1 MVSTSTRTT
10 ICTQA
15 HANTQAPK
23 HIHLCVHTC
32 ATNTQLC
39 ALIHV
44 RLQNMTMMW
53 KKNTGPWDP
62 VTRQPLQ
69 RSQIVKNVRT
79 NPSHTSAVHTRVRAH
94 THKHKH
100 TYTHTHTHT
109 HTHTRTHTRLTQYVF
124 FFFCFLF
131 CTVLLSVMVVSL
143 PSFDCDRL
151 CTWGTASDVCD
162 SLFLVTQHALLSVID
177 DYLKQN
183 PWAYGS

>member
-1 MVSTSTRTT
+1 MCSHVRNKHTVVCINTRT
-10 ICTQA
+10 IV
-15 HANTQAPK
+15 K
-23 HIHLCVHTC
+23 YDEGML
-32 ATNTQLC
+32 
-39 ALIHV
+39 
-44 RLQNMTMMW
+44 

-79 NPSHTSAVHTRVRAH
+79 NPSHTSAVHTRVRACVRARARA
-94 THKHKH
+94 
-100 TYTHTHTHT
+100 HTHTHT
-109 HTHTRTHTRLTQYVF
+109 HTPNTVRY
-124 FFFCFLF
+124 FFCFLF